1 MGYDELKD
9 KLSGMFA
16 SASSP
21 VSSAAPGVAT
31 DQGAT
36 STFGF
41 GRGRKGYT
49 STGGRRH
56 RSRKSKKS
64 RKTRRHRK

>member
-1 MGYDELKD
+1 MGYNELKD
-9 KLSGMFA
+9 SLSQSFA
-16 SASSP
+16 SASGP
-21 VSSAAPGVAT
+21 VSAAAPGLAT

-36 STFGF
+36 STFGL

-49 STGGRRH
+49 GTGARRY

-64 RKTRRHRK
+64 RKTRRRK